1 MISEERKLIDG
12 FNRFIKEKFYKEI
25 NPREKY
31 LAFRE
36 ENDIES
42 YEYHIK
48 LDSKFSKGVSLRV
61 DSFLNTEVV
70 SYLKEKYSKD
80 CDNVLI
86 DITGKRI
93 YLIEVKK
100 RGAFE
105 SCSRHEFE
113 EKEEDTLYFVRYL
126 FWIIGKINE
135 FDTYEIIKIRW
146 KYGNSRR
153 PDRASV
159 KKLGNK
165 GPYQRYKGLE
175 NTYKINCLSKIYLDQ
190 LFQVTDEI

>member
-48 LDSKFSKGVSLRV
+48 LDSKFSKGVSIRV

-126 FWIIGKINE
+126 FWII
-135 FDTYEIIKIRW
+135 RW